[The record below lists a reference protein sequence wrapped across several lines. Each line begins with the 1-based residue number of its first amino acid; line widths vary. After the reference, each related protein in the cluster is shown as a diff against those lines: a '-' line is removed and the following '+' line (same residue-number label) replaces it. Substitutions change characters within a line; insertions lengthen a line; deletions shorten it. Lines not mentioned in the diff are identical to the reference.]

1 MMLLIF
7 AMVVMAMIMM
17 KTVMM
22 MEIVIVM
29 MMMMLMITLVIK
41 KEVCVLQF
49 TTPMSIYLNSYLAPR
64 LRRMKQKKS
73 SWGSAMNNTFLLFYS
88 PKFRSQV

>member
-7 AMVVMAMIMM
+7 AMVVMVMIMM

-22 MEIVIVM
+22 ME
-29 MMMMLMITLVIK
+29 MLMITLVIK

-73 SWGSAMNNTFLLFYS
+73 S
-88 PKFRSQV
+88 

>member
-1 MMLLIF
+1 MILLIF
-7 AMVVMAMIMM
+7 AMVVMVMMMM
-17 KTVMM
+17 KFVMM

-29 MMMMLMITLVIK
+29 LMMLMISLVIK

-49 TTPMSIYLNSYLAPR
+49 TTPMSIYLNSYSAPR

-73 SWGSAMNNTFLLFYS
+73 S
-88 PKFRSQV
+88 

>member
-1 MMLLIF
+1 MGAEMILLIF
-7 AMVVMAMIMM
+7 AMVVMVMIMM

-22 MEIVIVM
+22 MEIVIVMM

-49 TTPMSIYLNSYLAPR
+49 TTSMSIYLNSFLAPR
-64 LRRMKQKKS
+64 LRRMKQKKHLK
-73 SWGSAMNNTFLLFYS
+73 A
-88 PKFRSQV
+88 QQ

>member
-7 AMVVMAMIMM
+7 AMVVMVMIMM

-22 MEIVIVM
+22 MEM
-29 MMMMLMITLVIK
+29 MMITLVIK

-49 TTPMSIYLNSYLAPR
+49 TTPMSTYLNSYLAPR
-64 LRRMKQKKS
+64 LRGMKQKKS
-73 SWGSAMNNTFLLFYS
+73 S
-88 PKFRSQV
+88 

>member
-7 AMVVMAMIMM
+7 AMVVMVMIMM

-22 MEIVIVM
+22 ME
-29 MMMMLMITLVIK
+29 MLMITLVIK

-88 PKFRSQV
+88 PEFRSQV

>member
-7 AMVVMAMIMM
+7 AMVVMVMIMM

-22 MEIVIVM
+22 ME
-29 MMMMLMITLVIK
+29 MLMITLVIK